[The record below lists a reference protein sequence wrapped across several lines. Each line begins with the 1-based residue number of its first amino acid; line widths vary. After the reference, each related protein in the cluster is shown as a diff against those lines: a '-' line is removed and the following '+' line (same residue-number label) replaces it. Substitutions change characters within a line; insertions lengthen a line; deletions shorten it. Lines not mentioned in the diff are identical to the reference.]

1 VRYMKTSDFYDAI
14 SSFYPF
20 ISFLDSPSRK
30 KGLEMSKA
38 KKDEKI
44 LCIGFGSGKEL
55 EFFKDNGCKIIGVDC
70 SSRIVEKYGKGDCIV
85 ADIVDLPFQNRYFD
99 LVYSAFVID
108 LFEDT
113 QIKDILR
120 GLGRI
125 VGDKGRIVLLSNCDE
140 RGWRKWLVRF
150 YRKVSRFYPVR
161 NRVIDI
167 EEIACSCGF
176 RCVKKKRVQHGA
188 EAVLLV
194 KNGF

>member
-1 VRYMKTSDFYDAI
+1 MKTSEFYDAI

-20 ISFLDSPSRK
+20 ISFLDAPSRK
-30 KGLEMSKA
+30 KGLELSKA
-38 KKDEKI
+38 KEGDKV

-55 EFFKDNGCKIIGVDC
+55 EFFKEKGCKVVGVDC
-70 SSRIVEKYGKGDCIV
+70 SAKIVEKYGKGDCIV
-85 ADIVDLPFQNRYFD
+85 GDIVDLPFQKGSFD

-108 LFEDT
+108 LFEDS

-120 GLGRI
+120 ELEKI
-125 VGDKGRIVLLSNCDE
+125 VRDNGKIVLVTNCDE
-140 RGWRKWLVRF
+140 IGWRKWLVKF

-167 EEIACSCGF
+167 EEIACGCGF